1 MTNGL
6 EIADG
11 FSARKRGVAD
21 HVYDRVAPE
30 RTSRHDT
37 SSSRVPIGLV
47 AATVLSTIR
56 LLSVVVAFFPLS
68 VIAVVL
74 FVIVIVERSR
84 THSSGNSVSRD
95 MTRLGAL

>member
-21 HVYDRVAPE
+21 HVHDRVAPE
-30 RTSRHDT
+30 RTSRDDT
-37 SSSRVPIGLV
+37 SSPRVPIGHV
-47 AATVLSTIR
+47 AATVLNIIQFSP
-56 LLSVVVAFFPLS
+56 VVVAFFPLS
-68 VIAVVL
+68 VVAVVL
-74 FVIVIVERSR
+74 FVIVIVERSC